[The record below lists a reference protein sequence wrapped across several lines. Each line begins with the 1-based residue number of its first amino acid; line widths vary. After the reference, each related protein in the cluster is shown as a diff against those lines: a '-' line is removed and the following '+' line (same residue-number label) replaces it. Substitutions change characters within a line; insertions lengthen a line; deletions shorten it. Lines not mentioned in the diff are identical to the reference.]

1 VKRLPVKRLLA
12 LVAALLLCGGPAF
25 AATPA
30 PSHGHGH
37 PSRASRSRQ
46 PAPKPP
52 VAIVLGSIRPAA
64 GYLRATSTLR
74 VHGRVVNQSETTYQR
89 VSVRLRYSPTPLT
102 TRGAL
107 EMYSDGKSPDPPLSG
122 PPRLISASLPPGG
135 QQGWSLALKARQM
148 GLSRFGV
155 YPISVEVF
163 TATGAVLG
171 HQRTFVTYYPAGTL
185 VQRTKVA
192 WVWPLIDQ
200 PHRADDATFVDDHL
214 ERLLGSGGRL
224 SDLVSA
230 AQHTTTP
237 ISWLIDPSL
246 VDDANRMAD
255 TEGYTIKGTK
265 DSAHRAQSVAALEW
279 LRTLHGAVGGDRL
292 IATPYAD
299 PDVMAL
305 AGRHM
310 SADVKTATQE
320 GDRALAAANFGGA
333 TSVAALPPDGLA
345 DQATLSALV
354 ASGTRTILLSSA
366 IMPDTRSETFT
377 PDPLVRK
384 SVRGNDVRLLAY
396 DDTLRK
402 ILGADTTE
410 PGGTVVAE
418 QRFLAET
425 AMITGEAP
433 QNPRTVVITPPRR
446 WAPSASFA
454 KAVLGYTSK
463 VPWLRPVTLSDAE
476 NGHASGRTFQPEK
489 DSPGLGKHYL
499 GQVKDL
505 GTRIKQFTSIFQPAT
520 SDFTLG
526 VPRTES
532 SAWNGQSARGKSLKH
547 TLELQLD
554 HAAGKIKVLNDA
566 ITLAGKSGRIPITIS
581 NGLDRGT
588 VVVTL
593 HAYSQNDTRLRVN
606 SVDRTLTLEPGHK
619 DQVNLD
625 LRASANGM
633 AYVNL
638 ELLAPDH
645 KAFGGAHVLRVNA
658 TGYGRTALLITGI
671 SLAVLFVGVAIRVV
685 RRRAERAEE
694 PVE

>member
-1 VKRLPVKRLLA
+1 MKRLLA
-12 LVAALLLCGGPAF
+12 LVVPLLLCGGPAL
-25 AATPA
+25 AATPSPPA
-30 PSHGHGH
+30 PSHGHAH
-37 PSRASRSRQ
+37 PSRASRARQ

-52 VAIVLGSIRPAA
+52 VAITLGSIRPA
-64 GYLRATSTLR
+64 GYLRASSTLR
-74 VHGRVVNQSETTYQR
+74 VRGRLVNQSETTYQR
-89 VSVRLRYSPTPLT
+89 VSVRLRYSPNPMTS
-102 TRGAL
+102 RGEL
-107 EMYSDGKSPDPPLSG
+107 EMYADGKTPDPPMPG
-122 PPRLISASLPPGG
+122 RPQLISADLPPGG
-135 QQGWSLALKARQM
+135 QQGWSLAMTARQM

-155 YPISVEVF
+155 YPVSVEVF
-163 TATGAVLG
+163 TATGVVLG
-171 HQRTFVTYYPAGTL
+171 HQRTFVTYYPAGAP

-265 DSAHRAQSVAALEW
+265 DPVHRSQSIAAFDW
-279 LRTLHGAVGGDRL
+279 LRTLHGAVNGDRL

-305 AGRHM
+305 AGRDM
-310 SADVKTATQE
+310 SRDVKTATQE
-320 GDRALAAANFGGA
+320 GDRTLAAANFGGA
-333 TSVAALPPDGLA
+333 TSVAAMPPDGLA

-354 ASGTRTILLSSA
+354 ASGSRTVLLSSA
-366 IMPDTRSETFT
+366 VLPDARPETFT
-377 PDPLVRK
+377 PGPLVRRSIK
-384 SVRGNDVRLLAY
+384 GNDVKLLAY

-402 ILGADTTE
+402 ILGTDTAE
-410 PGGTVVAE
+410 PGGAVVAE

-433 QNPRTVVITPPRR
+433 QNPRTIVITPPRR

-454 KAVLGYTSK
+454 KAVLSYTSK
-463 VPWLRPVTLSDAE
+463 VPWLRPVPLSDAE
-476 NGHASGRTFQPEK
+476 NGRASGRTFQPEK
-489 DSPGLGKHYL
+489 DSPGLGKKYL
-499 GQVKDL
+499 RQVRDL
-505 GTRIKQFTSIFQPAT
+505 GTRIRQFTSIFQPPT

-526 VPRTES
+526 VPRAES
-532 SAWNGQSARGKSLKH
+532 SAWNGQSSRGKSLRH

-554 HAAGKIKVLNDA
+554 HSAGKIKVLNDD

-593 HAYSQNDTRLRVN
+593 HAYSQNGTRLRVN
-606 SVDRTLTLEPGHK
+606 SIDRTLTLEPGHK

-625 LRASANGM
+625 LKASANGM

-645 KAFGGAHVLRVNA
+645 RAFGGPHVLRVNA

-671 SLAVLFVGVAIRVV
+671 SLAVLFVGVAIRVI

-694 PVE
+694 SVE